1 MNVSLYHRSAHHILY
16 VRGCLL
22 EYDRCIL
29 LGPRLNLAASAVR
42 YPWSASSKPHP
53 FAFLLDGESGS
64 WTRRRPG
71 LLHAAIHSTC
81 MGYYMRSHHDVERLP
96 SLLGH
101 TLWPA
106 VMIQATACV

>member
-42 YPWSASSKPHP
+42 YPWSASSKPLP

-71 LLHAAIHSTC
+71 LLHAAIHST
-81 MGYYMRSHHDVERLP
+81 
-96 SLLGH
+96 
-101 TLWPA
+101 W
-106 VMIQATACV
+106 ATTCGVITTWNAYLACSVILCGLQ